1 MQDDIKLGSLGD
13 LVLSFSGGK
22 ASLTA
27 KASVDGSAVA
37 IEASVVCDAGVLID
51 QLEAIVAKA
60 LPSTAAFDPAVFA
73 VIKSAVV
80 GIA

>member
-1 MQDDIKLGSLGD
+1 MESDLKLGSLGD
-13 LVLSFSGGK
+13 VVLSFSAGK

-27 KASVDGSAVA
+27 KAAVDGSAVSVQ
-37 IEASVVCDAGVLID
+37 ASVVCDAGFLID

-60 LPSTAAFDPAVFA
+60 VPASAPFDPAIFA

-80 GIA
+80 AIA